1 MERFDETFSLK
12 NELNFIKKKICRSVS
27 NKVGEKY
34 CPKTLFVD
42 VFQEFVSY

>member
-27 NKVGEKY
+27 DKVGEKH
-34 CPKTLFVD
+34 CQKTLFVD
-42 VFQEFVSY
+42 VFQEFD